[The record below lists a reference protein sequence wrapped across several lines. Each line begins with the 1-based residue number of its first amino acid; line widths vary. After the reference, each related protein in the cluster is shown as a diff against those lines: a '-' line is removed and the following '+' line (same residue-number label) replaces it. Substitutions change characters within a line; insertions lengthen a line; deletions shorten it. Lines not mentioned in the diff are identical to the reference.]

1 MDTADPNSNVESG
14 NNYNHIWDIKV
25 KVKVTS

>member
-1 MDTADPNSNVESG
+1 MDTADPNCNVVSG
-14 NNYNHIWDIKV
+14 NNYYHIWDKTL